1 MHTAQVVNINSK
13 VERESD
19 AANNKRL
26 RDFQEIIISDRKM
39 LAEMMIRHMSKPFCS
54 EYIPAIGEVRDGMPD
69 AFFLIKAEMD
79 K

>member
-1 MHTAQVVNINSK
+1 MHTAQVISITSK

-26 RDFQEIIISDRKM
+26 IDFQEIIIADRKI
-39 LAEMMIRHMSKPFCS
+39 LAEMMMRHMSKPFCS
-54 EYIPAIGEVRDGMPD
+54 EYIPAIGEVRDGMLD
-69 AFFLIKAEMD
+69 AFFLIKSEVD